1 MPGDSSSAL
10 ATSSDAPGYCLSPLA
25 SAPHTWEPQSS
36 PRSPH
41 RRQAS
46 PEDDKIAAKNI
57 T

>member
-10 ATSSDAPGYCLSPLA
+10 ATSSDAPGYCLRPLA
-25 SAPHTWEPQSS
+25 SAPHTLETQSS

-46 PEDDKIAAKNI
+46 PEDDKIAAKYI